1 MEKNTIFSLAGGLS
15 EQDTNLTLLSQGTTL
30 ESFSCLNVIVDND
43 EVLSPDGLA
52 SLEILEDLQLLV
64 YRDDDGELKQLTY
77 EDANLVYNGV

>member
-1 MEKNTIFSLAGGLS
+1 MKQNTIFSLAGGLS

-30 ESFSCLNVIVDND
+30 KSFSCLNVIVDND

-52 SLEILEDLQLLV
+52 SLEVLEDLQLLV

>member
-30 ESFSCLNVIVDND
+30 KSFSCLNVIVDND

-52 SLEILEDLQLLV
+52 SLEVLEDLQLLV

>member
-30 ESFSCLNVIVDND
+30 KSFSCLNVIVDND

-52 SLEILEDLQLLV
+52 SLEVLEDLQLLV

-77 EDANLVYNGV
+77 EDANLVYNVV